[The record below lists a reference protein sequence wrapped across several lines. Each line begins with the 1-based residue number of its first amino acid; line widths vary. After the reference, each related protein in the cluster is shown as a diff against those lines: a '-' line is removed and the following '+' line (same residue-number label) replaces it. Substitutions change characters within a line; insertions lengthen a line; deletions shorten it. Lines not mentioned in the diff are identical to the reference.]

1 MTGESLTLV
10 SMFEQSVARSPGAT
24 AVSDGRHRLS
34 YAELSR
40 RADDAARVLTE
51 HGVGPGDR
59 VAVHLPRD
67 VELIVVLLGV
77 LKAGAAYAA
86 IDTSYPDARRDLMV
100 RSAQARVCVSA
111 TGRPTPSENCG
122 VPVVGWPADPTGTT
136 GERTVAVRPED
147 AASMVFTSGST
158 GTPKPVVLEHR
169 NLVAFARNRSLPT
182 PRSED
187 RVGQISSVSFDLFHF
202 ELWCSLA
209 AGAEIVMLPPVPEL
223 LEGGFQ
229 EELRRRRV
237 TVLIPPTMVVNQVV
251 KAEPTAFSSL
261 RLLLTGGDVLLPATC
276 EELFAAGFKGRLIN
290 VYGPSEGTTA
300 CTWHDVTTAD
310 LDGDPVP
317 IGQPLDGCAI
327 HLLDEELRPV
337 AFGEPG
343 QIHLGGPGVARG
355 YLGREEATRERF
367 LEHADLGRLYA
378 TGDLARHRADGALMF
393 LGRADDQVKIKGYR
407 VEPREVEHFLSN
419 HPHLREVAVLAIGRG
434 EDRRLA
440 AAVVGHA
447 DVCLRSVRS
456 HAEQQLP
463 AHLVPAVLVLLP
475 DMPMTAHGKRDRTEL
490 RRLLEE
496 DAERH
501 AGHVAP
507 ETDAEIGVSEL
518 WQELL
523 GVERIGAQENF
534 FHLGGHSLLA
544 FRLAQQI
551 TERFHVQIEYADL
564 QRHPTVRALA
574 ALIGT
579 RSPEA
584 AR

>member
-1 MTGESLTLV
+1 
-10 SMFEQSVARSPGAT
+10 MFEQSVAHSPEAT
-24 AVSDGRHRLS
+24 AVSDGGNRLS
-34 YAELSR
+34 YAELNR
-40 RADDAARVLTE
+40 RADDAARVLAE
-51 HGVGPGDR
+51 HGVCPGDR

-67 VELIVVLLGV
+67 AELIVVLLGV

-100 RSAQARVCVSA
+100 RSARARVCVSA
-111 TGRPTPSENCG
+111 TGRPAPSESCE
-122 VPVVGWPADPTGTT
+122 VPVVGWPAAVTETS
-136 GERTVAVRPED
+136 GEPSVTVRPED

-182 PRSED
+182 PRRED
-187 RVGQISSVSFDLFHF
+187 RVGQISSVSFDLFHY

-209 AGAEIVMLPPVPEL
+209 AGAEIVMLPPVPRL

-229 EELRRRRV
+229 EELRRRHV

-276 EELFAAGFKGRLIN
+276 TDLFAAGFTGRLIN

-300 CTWHDVTTAD
+300 CTWHDVTAAD
-310 LDGDPVP
+310 LKGEPIP
-317 IGQPLDGCAI
+317 IGRPLDGCTI

-337 AFGEPG
+337 AVGEPG
-343 QIHLGGPGVARG
+343 QIYLAGSGVARG
-355 YLGREEATRERF
+355 YLDREEATRERF

-378 TGDLARHRADGALMF
+378 TGDLAQQRVDGTLMF
-393 LGRADDQVKIKGYR
+393 LGRVDDQVKIKGYR

-419 HPHLREVAVLAIGRG
+419 HPQLREVAVLTIGRG

-440 AAVVGHA
+440 AAIVGHD

-456 HAEQQLP
+456 YAEEQLP
-463 AHLVPAVLVLLP
+463 AHLVPACLVLLP

-490 RRLLEE
+490 RRLLRE
-496 DAERH
+496 DAERD
-501 AGHVAP
+501 ARHVAP
-507 ETDAEIGVSEL
+507 ETDLEIGVSEL

-523 GVERIGAQENF
+523 GIERIGAQENF

-544 FRLAQQI
+544 FRLALQI
-551 TERFHVQIEYADL
+551 SERFQVRIEYADL

-579 RSPEA
+579 RCLEA